1 MAQLISVRI
10 DVSKIDKE
18 RLYKGEKGTYLDVT
32 VSVND
37 EPDKYGKNVS
47 VYQEQTKEERENK
60 APKNFLGSG
69 KVIWTGTSGGRAPA
83 PSPAQTAQPAA
94 NSWGATPAPTLGT
107 GSDDDLPF

>member
-37 EPDKYGKNVS
+37 EPDKYGKNVT
-47 VYQEQTKEERENK
+47 VYQEQTKEEREAK
-60 APKNFLGSG
+60 APKNFLGNG
-69 KVIWTGTSGGRAPA
+69 KVIWTGTSGGWAPA
-83 PSPAQTAQPAA
+83 AQSTPP
-94 NSWGATPAPTLGT
+94 ATPAAAS
-107 GSDDDLPF
+107 SDEDNLPF